1 MDGVFVDTI
10 ASVTHVRDRCT
21 FLTGRLCRIWRPKR
35 PLKVRLPLKT
45 GYDEWR
51 PPTPDGTG
59 RSKKQKLTNLTCVKP
74 QHLKPTSSRLLTSRD
89 PASLPRTPPTLRR
102 PSAHLSRVLDS
113 AYCCSFAWTLFF
125 LSQSMFEQ
133 ATCEKIWWAEPKRL
147 FFHATNKK
155 RNVAKIARVCFLDP
169 IWNLQVAKSSFR
181 LHSSAHLRHPR
192 ESRDLPRWSTLG
204 AFVCSFLSQSPL
216 GYSRRRP
223 CPPPQSALHQKNRR
237 ASTAQFAAWLLFSA
251 RLKRGRA
258 LHFVVGSILPAATA
272 EARRWEDDVTVG
284 RGAPRGPRR
293 GRR

>member
-133 ATCEKIWWAEPKRL
+133 ATCEKIWWAEPKSL
-147 FFHATNKK
+147 FFFFMQPIKK
-155 RNVAKIARVCFLDP
+155 KCGQNCARVFFGPDLESPKSPSRLSAFTPLHTFVILESLATFLVGQP
-169 IWNLQVAKSSFR
+169 WEPLSVLSSPR
-181 LHSSAHLRHPR
+181 AHSDTRGGGLA
-192 ESRDLPRWSTLG
+192 
-204 AFVCSFLSQSPL
+204 
-216 GYSRRRP
+216 
-223 CPPPQSALHQKNRR
+223 PPPQSALRQKNRR
-237 ASTAQFAAWLLFSA
+237 ASPAQPA
-251 RLKRGRA
+251 RVRL
-258 LHFVVGSILPAATA
+258 
-272 EARRWEDDVTVG
+272 
-284 RGAPRGPRR
+284 PRGFYLARD
-293 GRR
+293 